1 MIQDFFSTLN
11 TVKKVLAADFAC
23 QETDFEKYGITFCL
37 ARDLP
42 GRRQFPY
49 REKTMAMVSM
59 GRGIIACCSQ
69 GRLAWTETRFSK
81 LTRDEVYS
89 ASAIAVMNEY
99 VKQDGQF
106 MAGPDIKH
114 ICSKGIFK
122 PFEPSSDIEI
132 SLVEDVKSLGLH
144 GDNRFPNSLGH
155 GANPHT
161 PWMAAAVAKCGGQ
174 IAGVAT
180 VSADCD
186 VMWQIGVDTL
196 PEYRQRGIGKATVSA
211 ITAYL
216 LEHGIVP
223 YYSTLESNTASR
235 AVAAALGYKPAW
247 VELYARELKAE
258 GGH

>member
-1 MIQDFFSTLN
+1 MIQDFFLTLN
-11 TVKKVLAADFAC
+11 AVKKVLAADFAC
-23 QETDFEKYGITFCL
+23 RETDFEKYGITFCL
-37 ARDLP
+37 SQELP

-49 REKTMAMVSM
+49 REKFLAMVSM

-69 GRLAWTETRFSK
+69 GRMAWAEARLSK
-81 LTRDEVYS
+81 LTRDEVYG
-89 ASAIAVMNEY
+89 APAISLMNEY

-106 MAGPDIKH
+106 MAGPDLKH
-114 ICSKGIFK
+114 ICTKSIFQPYK
-122 PFEPSSDIEI
+122 PAGDIEI
-132 SLVEDVKSLGLH
+132 NLVEDVKSLGLY
-144 GDNRFPNSLGH
+144 GDKRFPNSLGH

-161 PWMAAAVAKCGGQ
+161 PWMVAAVAKCGGQ

-180 VSADCD
+180 ASADCD

-196 PEYRQRGIGKATVSA
+196 PEYRNRGMGKAAVSA
-211 ITAYL
+211 VTAYL
-216 LEHGIVP
+216 LEHGVIP

-235 AVAAALGYKPAW
+235 ATAAALGYKPAW